1 MEERQSTSRFHYI
14 RNSCGVVLPS
24 PLLFASVIFGLL
36 FLSYQ
41 LVDIKVHIMDTI
53 CLSCTT
59 FLIFVVCVLYNLYN
73 DENTHEREFGLHLI
87 SKVALVLLKQGWRVD
102 WSLF

>member
-1 MEERQSTSRFHYI
+1 MEEHQSTSRFHYI
-14 RNSCGVVLPS
+14 QNSCGVTLPS

-41 LVDIKVHIMDTI
+41 LVDFKVHVMDTI

-59 FLIFVVCVLYNLYN
+59 FLIFVVCVLYN
-73 DENTHEREFGLHLI
+73 F
-87 SKVALVLLKQGWRVD
+87 V
-102 WSLF
+102 

>member
-1 MEERQSTSRFHYI
+1 MEEHQSTSRFHFI
-14 RNSCGVVLPS
+14 QNSWGVTLPS

-41 LVDIKVHIMDTI
+41 LVDFKVHIIDTI

-59 FLIFVVCVLYNLYN
+59 FPIFVVCDLYN
-73 DENTHEREFGLHLI
+73 F
-87 SKVALVLLKQGWRVD
+87 V
-102 WSLF
+102 